1 MNRRRRQSFLY
12 LLADFLATYLV
23 WLGFAYFR
31 RETLEGFGYL
41 DAQQFINAA
50 VVSTGWIILYAIAGL
65 YASPFRRSRLFE
77 LTQVFK
83 FTLIGVLTLF
93 FAIFLDDP
101 IPPENPSQQRILLTI
116 YLASQFGG
124 VSLLRFIITTR
135 TNMQIRKGK
144 LGFPTLLI
152 GSREQAVK
160 IYSELSKMRKPLGYQ
175 FRGFVSLDGSED
187 SPLRGTLKHLGTLG
201 KLEHAINSRKIEE
214 IIIALEKSEA
224 EQIGKVIGICER
236 TTANIKVV
244 PGVYDYI
251 IGSAKVSHILGAP
264 LIEIFPQ
271 IMRSWERAGKR
282 LFDVV
287 ASAAALVLLSPVY
300 LLLAIWVKS
309 DSEGPIFFRQ
319 ERIGFNAKPFF
330 IIKFRSMRQDAEK
343 LGPSLFS
350 DHDPRITR
358 VGKLLRKTRLDEIP
372 QFWNVLKGDMS
383 IVGPRPERQFYIDKI
398 VEIAPHY
405 RHLHKVRPGITS
417 WGQVKYG
424 YASTVD
430 EMVERLTFDILYI
443 ENISLGLDLKI
454 LLYTLIVMIE
464 GRGK

>member
-1 MNRRRRQSFLY
+1 MNRRRRQSFYY
-12 LLADFLATYLV
+12 LLADFSATYIV
-23 WLGFAYFR
+23 WLGFAFFR
-31 RETLEGFGYL
+31 RETLEGYGYL

-50 VVSTGWIILYAIAGL
+50 VVSTGWLILYAIAGL
-65 YASPFRRSRLFE
+65 YAKPFRRSRLFE

-124 VSLLRFIITTR
+124 VSLLRFILTTR
-135 TNMQIRKGK
+135 TNMRIRRGK
-144 LGFPTLLI
+144 LGFPTLLV
-152 GSREQAVK
+152 GCQEQAFK
-160 IYSELSKMRKPLGYQ
+160 IYSELEKMRKPLGYQ
-175 FRGFVSLDGSED
+175 FKGYVSLAGKDD
-187 SPLRGTLKHLGTLG
+187 SQLKGVLKNFGNLDR
-201 KLEHAINSRKIEE
+201 LEYVINSRKVEE
-214 IIIALEKSEA
+214 VIIALEKDEA
-224 EQIGKVIGICER
+224 DQIGHVIGICES
-236 TTANIKVV
+236 TAANIKVV

-282 LFDVV
+282 IFDVL
-287 ASAAALVLLSPVY
+287 ASISALLILSPVY
-300 LLLAIWVKS
+300 LAVGIWVKLN
-309 DSEGPIFFRQ
+309 SEGPIFFKQ
-319 ERIGFNAKPFF
+319 VRIGRHAKPFF
-330 IIKFRSMRQDAEK
+330 IYKFRSMRVDAEK
-343 LGPSLFS
+343 LGPALSS
-350 DHDPRITR
+350 DHDPRITSAGR
-358 VGKLLRKTRLDEIP
+358 FLRKTRLDEIP

-383 IVGPRPERQFYIDKI
+383 IVGPRPERQFYIDQI
-398 VEIAPHY
+398 VKVAPHY

-424 YASTVD
+424 YASNVE